1 MLQYSICLWAL
12 WALYGNMIS
21 EYLKK
26 TTGWKIFQFRKMP
39 TGLTA
44 IPSLT
49 DSMVKKV
56 SPIFIT
62 PE

>member
-1 MLQYSICLWAL
+1 MVLDNSL
-12 WALYGNMIS
+12 
-21 EYLKK
+21 EF
-26 TTGWKIFQFRKMP
+26 FQFRKNANWTNRNTFFVEKMP

-49 DSMVKKV
+49 YLIVKKV
-56 SPIFIT
+56 SPILIT